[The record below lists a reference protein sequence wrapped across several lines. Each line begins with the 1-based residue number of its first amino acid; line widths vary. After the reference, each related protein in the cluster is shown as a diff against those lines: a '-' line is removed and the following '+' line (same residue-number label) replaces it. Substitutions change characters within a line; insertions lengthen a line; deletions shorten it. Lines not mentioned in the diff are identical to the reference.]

1 MDKDKNEK
9 NGTNNNQ
16 KFGTLGMMFDNY
28 TQVISGKNC
37 KNTEEAC
44 REIAKHL
51 CKKNKNN

>member
-28 TQVISGKNC
+28 TQVISGKNS